1 MKEQLVNIH
10 PEVIMFMSKI
20 RKLSIHEY
28 NEDFAINKVM
38 QSVFHEKPNFKLPR
52 MNTVNHSFYISQHKK
67 MMMQRVNAII
77 ICGGSVFVCRSRV
90 G

>member
-20 RKLSIHEY
+20 RKLSVHEY
-28 NEDFAINKVM
+28 NEDSALNKVM
-38 QSVFHEKPNFKLPR
+38 QSVFHEKLNFKLPR
-52 MNTVNHSFYISQHKK
+52 MNTMNHSSYISQHKK
-67 MMMQRVNAII
+67 MLTRRMNVVI
-77 ICGGSVFVCRSRV
+77 ICGGTVLLCRSRA